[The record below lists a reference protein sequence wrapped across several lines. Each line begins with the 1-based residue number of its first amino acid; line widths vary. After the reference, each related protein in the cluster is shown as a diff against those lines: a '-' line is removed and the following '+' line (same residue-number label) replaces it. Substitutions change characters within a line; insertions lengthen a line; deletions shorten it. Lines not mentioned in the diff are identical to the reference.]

1 MLGKPHKEHI
11 EQCNIKGAVGEGKK
25 YITICKNKHS
35 GTLITIINSWLCHNC
50 PAVITNNQ

>member
-50 PAVITNNQ
+50 TAVITNNQ